1 MGKFRCGEK
10 KKRFSHA
17 LTRAH
22 VESSMSL
29 SLPLF
34 VNRSRDTKGG
44 VGVHIWMN
52 RHTDG
57 YVVYVTFH
65 YLGRCLALLLYAI
78 RYVSKRARA
87 RADTCLRILRP
98 AQMLRIIFHVSSLA
112 CKQPG
117 LGNLQRGPSA
127 PRVNS
132 ALSVPSDDRPMNKF
146 ARC

>member
-1 MGKFRCGEK
+1 MEVSLWGKKEKILSRSHARTCGKFD
-10 KKRFSHA
+10 
-17 LTRAH
+17 
-22 VESSMSL
+22 VSL
-29 SLPLF
+29 SPSLCK
-34 VNRSRDTKGG
+34 SKQRDTKGG
-44 VGVHIWMN
+44 FGVHTWMN

>member
-1 MGKFRCGEK
+1 MGK
-10 KKRFSHA
+10 KRKDS
-17 LTRAH
+17 LTLSRAH

-29 SLPLF
+29 SLSPSLCK
-34 VNRSRDTKGG
+34 SKQRDTKGG
-44 VGVHIWMN
+44 FGVHTWMN

-57 YVVYVTFH
+57 YVLYVTFH

>member
-1 MGKFRCGEK
+1 MEVSLWGKKEK
-10 KKRFSHA
+10 ILSRS
-17 LTRAH
+17 RAH
-22 VESSMSL
+22 MWKVRCLSL

-52 RHTDG
+52 RHTDR

-78 RYVSKRARA
+78 RYVSKREHA

>member
-1 MGKFRCGEK
+1 MGK
-10 KKRFSHA
+10 KRKDS
-17 LTRAH
+17 LTLSRAH

-29 SLPLF
+29 SLSPSLCK
-34 VNRSRDTKGG
+34 SKQRDTKGG
-44 VGVHIWMN
+44 FGVHTWMN

>member
-1 MGKFRCGEK
+1 MGK
-10 KKRFSHA
+10 KRKDS
-17 LTRAH
+17 LTLSRAH

-29 SLPLF
+29 SFSPSLCK
-34 VNRSRDTKGG
+34 SKQRDTKGG